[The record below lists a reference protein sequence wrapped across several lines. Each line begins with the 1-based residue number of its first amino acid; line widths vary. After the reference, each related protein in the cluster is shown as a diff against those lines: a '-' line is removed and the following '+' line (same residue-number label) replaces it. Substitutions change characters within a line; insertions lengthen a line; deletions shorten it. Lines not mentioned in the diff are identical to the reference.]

1 MDAQVTDTGI
11 AREIVIEAP
20 ITVVWRPITEPDQI
34 ARWFADRVELDA
46 RPGANGTLTFE
57 KNNVTAPLVVERV
70 EPPSLFSFRWC
81 HPDGE
86 QPVRGNSTLV
96 EFTLVIE
103 TEARTRLRVTETGLD
118 AVPWP
123 DDEKQRFTDS
133 HGDGW
138 DGCLGRLAALFA
150 G

>member
-1 MDAQVTDTGI
+1 VSTVTDIDI
-11 AREIVIEAP
+11 AREIIIEAP
-20 ITVVWRPITEPDQI
+20 ITVVWRTITEPGQI

-46 RPGANGTLTFE
+46 RPGANGVLTFA

-70 EPPSLFSFRWC
+70 ESPTLFSFRWG

-86 QPVRGNSTLV
+86 QPVHGNSTLV
-96 EFTLVIE
+96 EFILVAE
-103 TEARTRLRVTETGLD
+103 TGARTRLRVTETGLD

-123 DDEKQRFTDS
+123 DDEKQRHADS

-138 DGCLGRLAALFA
+138 EGCLGRLAALFA